1 MKNRC
6 LFTIH
11 SFIKKYKSCTVKFI
25 CITLGLAIY
34 ACTEA
39 YDVDFKNYEPKLVV
53 DAQLLNI
60 DTIHYIRLALSKAS
74 FQGYKEWDGKDDSYH
89 IEKFEPVIDAQVNVI
104 ENSED
109 TFIFV
114 NKNINIEYNKKT
126 KENGYYRSNALKI
139 KAGNTYTLKINWHDK
154 EYTSSCFV
162 QQVPK
167 IDTVTFELKDAPSI
181 GKGKFRIPYIWF
193 KDNPAT
199 KDYYLFLTNNAGN
212 AVWSRAILD
221 DEFLAPEVHGIDV
234 FKGESILYWRNAYPL
249 ENWEVRIE
257 MHSITKEVYEY
268 YKALI
273 GQFRNDGGV
282 YTPSPASP
290 PTNISNGA
298 LGFFR
303 VSTVE
308 SCYFEPT
315 LPPGPIY
322 TLERRKN
329 IK

>member
-1 MKNRC
+1 MKNKY
-6 LFTIH
+6 LFIIY
-11 SFIKKYKSCTVKFI
+11 SFIKKYKSCTVKFL

-34 ACTEA
+34 SCTEA
-39 YDVDFKNYEPKLVV
+39 YDVDFKSYEPKLVV
-53 DAQLLNI
+53 DAQLLDI
-60 DTIHYIRLALSKAS
+60 DTIHYIRLTLSKAS
-74 FQGYKEWDGKDDSYH
+74 FQVYQEWDGKSDFYP
-89 IEKFEPVIDAQVNVI
+89 IEKFESVIDAHLQVI

-114 NKNINIEYNKKT
+114 NKNINIENNEKT
-126 KENGYYRSNALKI
+126 KENGYYRSNDLKI
-139 KAGNTYTLKINWHDK
+139 KAGNTYTLKINWQNK
-154 EYTSSCFV
+154 EYTSSCYV
-162 QQVPK
+162 NQVPK

-181 GKGKFRIPYIWF
+181 GKDKFKIPYLWF

-199 KDYYLFLTNNAGN
+199 KDYYLFITNNVGN

-221 DEFLAPEVHGIDV
+221 DEFLAPEIQGIDV
-234 FKGESILYWRNAYPL
+234 FKGESILYWRNAYPDDHFGGG
-249 ENWEVRIE
+249 VRIE
-257 MHSITKEVYEY
+257 MHSISKEVYEY

-290 PTNISNGA
+290 PSNISNGA

-308 SCYFEPT
+308 VLNILPT
-315 LPPGPIY
+315 PYGQ
-322 TLERRKN
+322 
-329 IK
+329 